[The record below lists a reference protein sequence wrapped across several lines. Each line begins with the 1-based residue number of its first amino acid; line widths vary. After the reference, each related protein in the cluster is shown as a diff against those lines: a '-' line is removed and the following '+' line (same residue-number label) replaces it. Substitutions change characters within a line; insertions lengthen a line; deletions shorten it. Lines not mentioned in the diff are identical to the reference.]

1 MVGGGIEASGGESEI
16 PISET
21 RNEWKSDG
29 QFFLVRCLA
38 AISFTWYCESEWR
51 MTGQKTGCLFLYP
64 PSSSPILLAL
74 AACIYDKGE
83 LTT

>member
-1 MVGGGIEASGGESEI
+1 
-16 PISET
+16 
-21 RNEWKSDG
+21 
-29 QFFLVRCLA
+29 
-38 AISFTWYCESEWR
+38 